1 MLSMP
6 NLLNFEY
13 HALMLNGINMKSL
26 YEKMHFFKFFN
37 IINVNAWC
45 RHCIFVRSDFK
56 EVNNTLYHNLELNIN
71 YNQL

>member
-26 YEKMHFFKFFN
+26 YEKMHFFKFSN
-37 IINVNAWC
+37 NINVNKSFMLSNASLRENAKIEVC
-45 RHCIFVRSDFK
+45 AIYTKNGQIF
-56 EVNNTLYHNLELNIN
+56 L
-71 YNQL
+71 